1 VGEGAAALCRGRVV
15 TLSFESPPMR
25 LAQTPPTRVV
35 ARPVRRCAA
44 AAPRAAAGVP
54 ARRAAAAAAL
64 PALTLA
70 APALA
75 DDAAPAAATDAAGAA
90 AVATGWFSATPLEI
104 GIALAPLIFY
114 VALTAWR
121 QFNPRASVS
130 DLAFI
135 LAAVVILGNIFSI
148 LVLKVRL
155 F

>member
-1 VGEGAAALCRGRVV
+1 
-15 TLSFESPPMR
+15 MR
-25 LAQTPPTRVV
+25 LAQTPPTRAV

-44 AAPRAAAGVP
+44 AAPRVAAGVP
-54 ARRAAAAAAL
+54 ARRAAAAAAAAAL

-90 AVATGWFSATPLEI
+90 AVATGGFSATPLEI
-104 GIALAPLIFY
+104 GIAFAPLIFY